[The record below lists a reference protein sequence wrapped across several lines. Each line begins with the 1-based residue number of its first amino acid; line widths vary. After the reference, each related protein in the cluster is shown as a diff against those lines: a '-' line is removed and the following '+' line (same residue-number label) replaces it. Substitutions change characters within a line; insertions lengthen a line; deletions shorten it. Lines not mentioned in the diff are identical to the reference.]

1 MIIQVFE
8 IILNEIMQIFQLFKC
23 LAGWSDFGAK
33 QSGKLTTK
41 RIMSTEVYILFFYFV
56 VQHIF

>member
-41 RIMSTEVYILFFYFV
+41 RIMSTEVDIL
-56 VQHIF
+56 ITKI